1 MVRGILSARKADAR
15 MQNSAVVAIQEAAQ
29 AYLVGLFQE
38 ANLIAIHSKRTTIA
52 ARDLRLVR
60 RLHGDV
66 KEKRTDAVPPPP
78 SPVTPTDESPSTT

>member
-1 MVRGILSARKADAR
+1 

-52 ARDLRLVR
+52 ARDLQLVR

-66 KEKRTDAVPPPP
+66 KEKQQNNQEAPPPP
-78 SPVTPTDESPSTT
+78 LTSESSS